1 MKLDVR
7 AVSKHFCGIDALK
20 DISFTVE
27 PASITAIIGPNGA
40 GKTTLFNLITGFYP
54 PSAGEVWF
62 GKKCLTRTPMHR
74 IAYCGV
80 ARTFQNLEL
89 FEHLSVLEN
98 VMIGGYTL
106 GSTGV
111 VASLLGLSSVERE
124 KTAIREQALKTLDL
138 VGLAGRA
145 FDIATELPYGQQ
157 RLVEIARALCLQPK
171 LLLLDEPVA
180 GLNPGESAQLGELIV
195 RLKKSGLTIMLVE
208 HDMET
213 VMNISD
219 KIIVLNFGCKISEGT
234 PDEIQKNQEV
244 ISAYLGEE

>member
-1 MKLDVR
+1 M
-7 AVSKHFCGIDALK
+7 
-20 DISFTVE
+20 
-27 PASITAIIGPNGA
+27 
-40 GKTTLFNLITGFYP
+40 
-54 PSAGEVWF
+54 
-62 GKKCLTRTPMHR
+62 
-74 IAYCGV
+74 
-80 ARTFQNLEL
+80 
-89 FEHLSVLEN
+89 
-98 VMIGGYTL
+98 
-106 GSTGV
+106 
-111 VASLLGLSSVERE
+111 ERE